1 MKMDEDQTSV
11 KKFEVIQR
19 RYVMNARDKMVYVMI
34 ALNGA
39 ILTTAIF
46 FILNFLVNQTI
57 AEEKLQIVNQSQKI
71 ILSAMSDV
79 DGRLASIV
87 PHLALA
93 KSAGG
98 DKEKIYESIRSS
110 FPSDRRDIVITTLYY
125 MDANVDGAIETIYQ
139 DEGARKRLTKNLK
152 DYINLNKAKI
162 DETGR
167 YGGLI
172 DGKNYVFIRAV
183 LEGKQVNAKTL
194 GYLVAYISTEE
205 SQMYARLRDIP
216 KVEQLEMTDGLS
228 REVIFSFN
236 SKAKKG
242 QYGGL
247 GIRSV
252 IPVSTGSLNLTIF
265 YAKSLQTLILNIAP
279 WFLLCFGIM
288 ATIAITMFVK
298 NSKDNAKALIR
309 VNTEMEKRNIEL
321 GREVNERERLNH
333 VLRKAEREN
342 KAIINAISEVIFEIS
357 LSGEILFL
365 NDSWEKLTGNK
376 VNQSIGLN
384 MFDLI
389 HPKDEAEQRKAV
401 SQLIKGLRPGYR
413 VNTSVRELG
422 GKYHSVEMAVSMI
435 RMDENRNMRVVGSF
449 SDTEEHEKAEWALG
463 EAERKYK
470 TIWENSAS
478 GIYQV
483 TIEGLLLSANPA
495 MANIFGYESPEYM
508 LREVK
513 NTHSELYVAPGDRMK
528 IIKNIDPNA
537 AQDVFEFEAL
547 RRDGSKIWIQE
558 IIRPV
563 LDEHDM
569 LVYYEG
575 SVEDISKRKDA
586 ELQLQDAKKESD
598 MANRAK
604 SEFLA
609 NMSHEL
615 RTPLNSIIGFSEIIR
630 NQVFGPIEPQ
640 SYWEYARDI
649 HESGKHLLSIINQIL
664 DISKID
670 AGERELKESRID
682 MKKLVQSTLDMQLQK
697 VRDAGLTITETDY
710 SQMPMLIGEDV
721 AIRQVLTNIL
731 SNAIKFTPEGGRIS
745 LSGERDE
752 NQNFRLSV
760 TDTGIGLDAN
770 EIKRVTSKFGVTD
783 GRFSKSTSGI
793 GLGLSLVQSLMRLH
807 GGEVE
812 IFSQKGIGT
821 TVVLTFP
828 KARIQSAH

>member
-1 MKMDEDQTSV
+1 M
-11 KKFEVIQR
+11 
-19 RYVMNARDKMVYVMI
+19 MNTKDKMVYVMI

-46 FILNFLVNQTI
+46 FILNFLVNETI

-71 ILSAMSDV
+71 IVSAMTDV
-79 DGRLASIV
+79 DSTLVAIV
-87 PHLALA
+87 PHISLSKAQDI
-93 KSAGG
+93 G
-98 DKEKIYESIRSS
+98 KEKINESIRNSL
-110 FPSDRRDIVITTLYY
+110 PTDRKNIVITSLHFV
-125 MDANVDGAIETIYQ
+125 DNDSAAKNVETIYQ
-139 DEGARKRLTKNLK
+139 YPDAKSKIENKNLLEFL
-152 DYINLNKAKI
+152 DLNRGIINAK
-162 DETGR
+162 GR
-167 YGGLI
+167 YSILL
-172 DGKNYVFIRAV
+172 DGKNYIFVRTIPSKNSAGSP
-183 LEGKQVNAKTL
+183 LGIS
-194 GYLVAYISTEE
+194 GYLIAYVSTQD
-205 SQMYARLRDIP
+205 SQLFSKLRDIP
-216 KVEQLEMTDGLS
+216 KVEQLVLGDGAS
-228 REVIFSFN
+228 QEIIYGFN
-236 SKAKKG
+236 NDFRKG
-242 QYGGL
+242 KYGGI
-247 GIRSV
+247 GIKSI
-252 IPVSTGSLNLTIF
+252 IPLAAGNLKLNII
-265 YAKSLQTLILNIAP
+265 YSKSLQTFILNIAP
-279 WFLLCFGIM
+279 WLLLLIGIA
-288 ATIAITMFVK
+288 ATIATTMFVK
-298 NSKDNAKALIR
+298 NSKLNSEELIR
-309 VNTEMEKRNIEL
+309 INNEMEKRNIEL

-342 KAIINAISEVIFEIS
+342 KAIINSISEVIFEIS

-365 NDSWEKLTGNK
+365 NDSWEKLTGGK
-376 VNQSIGLN
+376 VAQSIGKN

-413 VNTSVRELG
+413 VNTSIREVN

-435 RMDENRNMRVVGSF
+435 RMDENRNMRVIGSL

-483 TIEGLLLSANPA
+483 TLDGYLLSANPA
-495 MANIFGYESPEYM
+495 MANIFGFENADIM
-508 LREVK
+508 LREVR
-513 NTHSELYVAPGDRMK
+513 NVHNELYASPNDRLK
-528 IIKNIDPNA
+528 IIKNIDPHS
-537 AQDVFEFEAL
+537 AQEIFEFESL
-547 RRDGSKIWIQE
+547 RRDGSKIWTQE

-563 LDEHDM
+563 LDEHGT

-575 SVEDISKRKDA
+575 SVEDITKRKDA
-586 ELQLQDAKKESD
+586 ELQLQEAKKESD

-682 MKKLVQSTLDMQLQK
+682 MKKLVQSSLDMQMQK
-697 VRDAGLTITETDY
+697 IRDAGLIMTESDY
-710 SQMPMLIGEDV
+710 SNMPTIIGEDV
-721 AIRQVLTNIL
+721 AIRQILNNIL
-731 SNAIKFTPEGGRIS
+731 SNSIKFTPEGGRIS
-745 LSGERDE
+745 VLGEMDE
-752 NQNFRLSV
+752 NQNFRLSI
-760 TDTGIGLDAN
+760 TDTGIGLDAS

-807 GGEVE
+807 G
-812 IFSQKGIGT
+812 
-821 TVVLTFP
+821 
-828 KARIQSAH
+828 

>member
-1 MKMDEDQTSV
+1 M
-11 KKFEVIQR
+11 
-19 RYVMNARDKMVYVMI
+19 MNTKDKMVYVMI

-46 FILNFLVNQTI
+46 FILNFLVNETI

-71 ILSAMSDV
+71 IVSAMTDV
-79 DGRLASIV
+79 DSTLVAIV
-87 PHLALA
+87 PHISLSKAQDI
-93 KSAGG
+93 G
-98 DKEKIYESIRSS
+98 KEKINESIRNSL
-110 FPSDRRDIVITTLYY
+110 PTDRKNIVITSLHFV
-125 MDANVDGAIETIYQ
+125 DNDSAAKNVETIYQ
-139 DEGARKRLTKNLK
+139 YPDAKSKIENKNLLEFL
-152 DYINLNKAKI
+152 DLNRGIINAK
-162 DETGR
+162 GR
-167 YGGLI
+167 YSILL
-172 DGKNYVFIRAV
+172 DGKNYIFVRTIPSKNSAGGP
-183 LEGKQVNAKTL
+183 LGIS
-194 GYLVAYISTEE
+194 GYLIAYVSTQD
-205 SQMYARLRDIP
+205 SQLFSKLRDIP
-216 KVEQLEMTDGLS
+216 KVEQLVLGDGAS
-228 REVIFSFN
+228 QEIIYGFN
-236 SKAKKG
+236 NDFRKG
-242 QYGGL
+242 KYGGI
-247 GIRSV
+247 GIKSI
-252 IPVSTGSLNLTIF
+252 IPLAAGNLKLNII
-265 YAKSLQTLILNIAP
+265 YSKSLQTFILNIAP
-279 WFLLCFGIM
+279 WLLLLIGIA
-288 ATIAITMFVK
+288 ATIATTMFVK
-298 NSKDNAKALIR
+298 NSKLNSEELIR
-309 VNTEMEKRNIEL
+309 INNEMEKRNIEL

-342 KAIINAISEVIFEIS
+342 KAIINSISEVIFEIS

-365 NDSWEKLTGNK
+365 NDSWEKLTGGK
-376 VNQSIGLN
+376 VAQSIGKN

-413 VNTSVRELG
+413 VNTSIREVN

-435 RMDENRNMRVVGSF
+435 RMDENRNMRVIGSL

-483 TIEGLLLSANPA
+483 TLDGYLLSANPA
-495 MANIFGYESPEYM
+495 MANIFGFENADIM
-508 LREVK
+508 LREVR
-513 NTHSELYVAPGDRMK
+513 NVHNELYASPNDRLK
-528 IIKNIDPNA
+528 IIKNIDPHS
-537 AQDVFEFEAL
+537 AQEIFEFESL
-547 RRDGSKIWIQE
+547 RRDGSKIWTQE

-563 LDEHDM
+563 LDEHGT

-575 SVEDISKRKDA
+575 SVEDITKRKDA
-586 ELQLQDAKKESD
+586 ELQLQEAKKESD

-682 MKKLVQSTLDMQLQK
+682 MKKLVQSSLDMQMQK
-697 VRDAGLTITETDY
+697 IRDAGLIMTESDY
-710 SQMPMLIGEDV
+710 SNMPTIIGEDV
-721 AIRQVLTNIL
+721 AIREILNNIL
-731 SNAIKFTPEGGRIS
+731 SNSIKFTPEGGRIS
-745 LSGERDE
+745 VLGEMDE
-752 NQNFRLSV
+752 NQNFRLSI
-760 TDTGIGLDAN
+760 TDTGIGLDAS

-821 TVVLTFP
+821 TVVLTYP
-828 KARIQSAH
+828 KARIQSVQ

>member
-1 MKMDEDQTSV
+1 M
-11 KKFEVIQR
+11 
-19 RYVMNARDKMVYVMI
+19 MNTKDKMVYVMI
-34 ALNGA
+34 SLNGA

-46 FILNFLVNQTI
+46 FILNFLVNETI

-71 ILSAMSDV
+71 IVTALADV
-79 DGRLASIV
+79 DSTLVAIV
-87 PHLALA
+87 PHIALSKA
-93 KSAGG
+93 QDIG
-98 DKEKIYESIRSS
+98 KEKINESIRNSL
-110 FPSDRRDIVITTLYY
+110 PTDRKNIVITSLHF
-125 MDANVDGAIETIYQ
+125 VDNDTAAKNIETIYQ
-139 DEGARKRLTKNLK
+139 YPDAKSKIETKNLLEFL
-152 DYINLNKAKI
+152 DLNRGIINTK
-162 DETGR
+162 GR
-167 YGGLI
+167 YSILL
-172 DGKNYVFIRAV
+172 DGKNYIFVRTIPSKNSAGSP
-183 LEGKQVNAKTL
+183 LGIS
-194 GYLVAYISTEE
+194 GYLIAYVSTQD
-205 SQMYARLRDIP
+205 SQIFSKLRDIP
-216 KVEQLEMTDGLS
+216 KVEQLVLGDGTS
-228 REVIFSFN
+228 QEIIYGFN
-236 SKAKKG
+236 DDFRKG
-242 QYGGL
+242 KYGGI
-247 GIRSV
+247 GIKSI
-252 IPVSTGSLNLTIF
+252 IPLAAGNLNLNII
-265 YAKSLQTLILNIAP
+265 YSKSLQTFILNIAP
-279 WFLLCFGIM
+279 WLLLLIGIV
-288 ATIAITMFVK
+288 ATLTTTIFVK
-298 NSKDNAKALIR
+298 NSKESSKELIR
-309 VNTEMEKRNIEL
+309 VNNEMEKRNIDL

-342 KAIINAISEVIFEIS
+342 KAIINSISEIIFEIS

-365 NDSWEKLTGNK
+365 NDSWEKLTGGK
-376 VNQSIGLN
+376 VAQSIGKN

-413 VNTSVRELG
+413 VNTSIREVN

-435 RMDENRNMRVVGSF
+435 RMDENRNMRVVGSL

-483 TIEGLLLSANPA
+483 TLDGYLLSANPA
-495 MANIFGYESPEYM
+495 MANIFGFENADIM
-508 LREVK
+508 LREVR
-513 NTHSELYVAPGDRMK
+513 NVHNELYVSPSDRLK
-528 IIKNIDPNA
+528 IIKNIDPHST
-537 AQDVFEFEAL
+537 QEIFEFESL
-547 RRDGSKIWIQE
+547 RRDGSKIWTQE

-563 LDEHDM
+563 LDEHGT
-569 LVYYEG
+569 LVYFEG
-575 SVEDISKRKDA
+575 SVEDITKRKDA
-586 ELQLQDAKKESD
+586 EMELQDAKKESD

-682 MKKLVQSTLDMQLQK
+682 MKKLVQASIDMQMQK
-697 VRDAGLTITETDY
+697 IRDAGLTMTESDY
-710 SQMPMLIGEDV
+710 SNMPNIIGEDV
-721 AIRQVLTNIL
+721 AIRQILNNIL
-731 SNAIKFTPEGGRIS
+731 SNSIKFTPEGGRIS
-745 LSGERDE
+745 VLGEMDE

-760 TDTGIGLDAN
+760 TDTGIGLDAS

>member
-1 MKMDEDQTSV
+1 
-11 KKFEVIQR
+11 
-19 RYVMNARDKMVYVMI
+19 MNTKDKMVYVMI
-34 ALNGA
+34 AANGA
-39 ILTTAIF
+39 ILTMAIF
-46 FILNFLVNQTI
+46 FILNFLVGETI
-57 AEEKLQIVNQSQKI
+57 ADEKLQIVNQSQKAI
-71 ILSAMSDV
+71 ISAMADV
-79 DGRLASIV
+79 DTNLQAIV
-87 PHLALA
+87 PHISLA
-93 KSAGG
+93 KTPDIGG
-98 DKEKIYESIRSS
+98 DKINESIRNSLS
-110 FPSDRRDIVITTLYY
+110 PDKKTMVITSLHFV
-125 MDANVDGAIETIYQ
+125 AKGAAGNIETIYQ
-139 DEGARKRLTKNLK
+139 YADAKSKIENKN
-152 DYINLNKAKI
+152 IIEFVELNKSTI
-162 DETGR
+162 DSKGR
-167 YGGLI
+167 HASLV
-172 DGKNYVFIRAV
+172 DGKNYVFVRTVPSKDRTNVI
-183 LEGKQVNAKTL
+183 
-194 GYLVAYISTEE
+194 GYLVAYISTLD
-205 SQMYARLRDIP
+205 SQLFAKLKDIP
-216 KVEQLEMTDGLS
+216 KVEQLQLS
-228 REVIFSFN
+228 DSTSQEIIYGFS
-236 SKAKKG
+236 SKVRKG
-242 QYGGL
+242 KYGEI
-247 GIRSV
+247 GIKSM
-252 IPVSTGSLNLTIF
+252 IPLASGNLNLHIL
-265 YAKSLQTLILNIAP
+265 YSKSLQTLILNVAP
-279 WFLLCFGIM
+279 WLLLCIGAL
-288 ATIAITMFVK
+288 ATITATIFVK
-298 NSKDNAKALIR
+298 HSKENAEALIR
-309 VNTEMEKRNIEL
+309 VNNEMEKRNIDL
-321 GREVNERERLNH
+321 GREINERERLNH

-365 NDSWEKLTGNK
+365 NDSWEKLTGYK
-376 VNQSIGLN
+376 VAQSIGRN
-384 MFDLI
+384 MFEII
-389 HPKDEAEQRKAV
+389 HPKDEPEQRKAV

-413 VNTSVRELG
+413 VNTSVREMN

-449 SDTEEHEKAEWALG
+449 SDTEEHERAEWALG

-483 TIEGLLLSANPA
+483 TLDGQLLSANPA
-495 MANIFGYESPEYM
+495 MASIFGFDHAEIM

-513 NTHSELYVAPGDRMK
+513 NAHNELYVSPSDRLRIVK
-528 IIKNIDPNA
+528 AIDPNA
-537 AQDVFEFEAL
+537 VQEVFEFESF
-547 RRDGSKIWIQE
+547 RRDGSKIWVQE

-563 LDEHDM
+563 LDEHDT
-569 LVYYEG
+569 LVYFEG
-575 SVEDISKRKDA
+575 SVEDITKRKDA
-586 ELQLQDAKKESD
+586 EMQLQEAKKSSD

-630 NQVFGPIEPQ
+630 NQVFGQIEPQ

-682 MKKLVQSTLDMQLQK
+682 MKKLVQGTIDMQMQK
-697 VRDAGLTITETDY
+697 VRDAGLTMVDTDY

-721 AIRQVLTNIL
+721 AIRQILTNII
-731 SNAIKFTPEGGRIS
+731 SNSIKFTPEGGRIS
-745 LSGERDE
+745 LSGEIDE

-770 EIKRVTSKFGVTD
+770 EVKRVTSKFGVTD

-828 KARIQSAH
+828 KTRIQQPAAY